1 MKTIPTIEDTGDIAG
16 KYVLLRLDLNT
27 PIDQGKVA
35 DPYRIDQVIP
45 TIDILRQKKAKII
58 ILAHTESQN
67 KGQDN
72 TSLLPM
78 WDYLNG
84 FVKTEFA
91 KHLFSPATIKQ
102 VAEMEEG
109 GVLMLEN
116 LRLDPGEK
124 ANDPEFAKKLA
135 AYGDLYVNDAFS
147 VSHRKHASI
156 VGIPALLPSYVGP
169 QFMKE
174 VENLSKAFAPTH
186 PFLFIL
192 GGAKFDTK
200 LPLIEKYLSK
210 ADHVVIA
217 GALANNVFKTRGL
230 ETGTSL
236 VSAGEFG
243 IEGMLRNPKF
253 VVPCDVT
260 IKKPD
265 GSLSLKSADTV
276 EIDEYIG
283 DVGPETIEKIEKLVK
298 EASLIVWNG
307 PLGNYEAG
315 FFDKTEQL
323 AQIIA
328 ESKAT
333 TIVGGGDTLA
343 SIEKLG
349 LMDKFTFVSTAGGA
363 MLDFL
368 VNETLPAIDALA
380 K

>member
-1 MKTIPTIEDTGDIAG
+1 MKLPTIEDAGDIAG

-27 PIDQGKVA
+27 PIDMGKVA

-45 TIDILRQKKAKII
+45 TIDMLRLKKAKII
-58 ILAHTESQN
+58 ILAHTEA
-67 KGQDN
+67 KDN
-72 TSLLPM
+72 TSLLPIH
-78 WDYLNG
+78 DYLNG

-91 KHLFSPATIKQ
+91 KDLFSPATIKL
-102 VAEMEEG
+102 VADMEEG
-109 GVLMLEN
+109 DVLMLEN

-147 VSHRKHASI
+147 VSHRKHASL
-156 VGIPALLPSYVGP
+156 VGVPKLLPSYFGP
-169 QFMKE
+169 HFIKE
-174 VENLSKAFAPTH
+174 VENLSKAFTPSH

-200 LPLIEKYLSK
+200 LPLIQKYLDK

-217 GALANNVFKTRGL
+217 GALANNVYKTRGY

-236 VSAGEFG
+236 VSEGEFG
-243 IEGMLRNPKF
+243 IEEMLRNPKF
-253 VVPCDVT
+253 IVPCDVT
-260 IKKPD
+260 VKKSD
-265 GSLSLKSADTV
+265 GSLSLKNVNA
-276 EIDEYIG
+276 IAPDEYVG
-283 DVGPETIEKIEKLVK
+283 DVGPETISRIEELVK
-298 EASLIVWNG
+298 GAALIVWNG
-307 PLGNYEAG
+307 PLGNYEEG

-328 ESKAT
+328 DSKAT

-368 VNETLPAIDALA
+368 VNETLPAIEALT

>member
-1 MKTIPTIEDTGDIAG
+1 M
-16 KYVLLRLDLNT
+16 
-27 PIDQGKVA
+27 
-35 DPYRIDQVIP
+35 
-45 TIDILRQKKAKII
+45 
-58 ILAHTESQN
+58 H
-67 KGQDN
+67 
-72 TSLLPM
+72 
-78 WDYLNG
+78 DYLNG

-91 KHLFSPATIKQ
+91 KDLFSPVTIKL
-102 VAEMEEG
+102 VADMQDG
-109 GVLMLEN
+109 DVLMLEN

-147 VSHRKHASI
+147 VSHRKHASL
-156 VGIPALLPSYVGP
+156 VGVPKLLPSYFGL
-169 QFMKE
+169 QFLKE
-174 VENLSKAFAPTH
+174 VENLSKAFTPTH

-200 LPLIEKYLSK
+200 LPLIEKYLAK
-210 ADHVVIA
+210 ADHVIVV
-217 GALANNVFKTRGL
+217 GALANNVYKTRGY
-230 ETGTSL
+230 EVGTSL
-236 VSAGEFG
+236 VSLGEFG
-243 IEGMLRNPKF
+243 IEAMLPNPKF

-265 GSLSLKSADTV
+265 GSLSLKSADKV
-276 EIDEYIG
+276 ELDEYIG
-283 DVGPETIEKIEKLVK
+283 DVGPETISTIEGLVID
-298 EASLIVWNG
+298 ASLIVWNG

-328 ESKAT
+328 DSKAT

-368 VNETLPAIDALA
+368 VNETLPAIGALT

>member
-1 MKTIPTIEDTGDIAG
+1 MKLPTIEDAGDISG

-27 PIDQGKVA
+27 PIADGKVS

-45 TIDILRQKKAKII
+45 TIDMLRLKKSRII
-58 ILAHTESQN
+58 ILAHTEA
-67 KGQDN
+67 KDN

-78 WDYLNG
+78 HDYLNG

-91 KHLFSPATIKQ
+91 KDLFSPVTIKL
-102 VAEMEEG
+102 VADMEDGE
-109 GVLMLEN
+109 VLMFEN
-116 LRLDPGEK
+116 LRLNEGEK

-147 VSHRKHASI
+147 VSHRKHASL
-156 VGIPALLPSYVGP
+156 VGVPALLPSYVGP

-210 ADHVVIA
+210 ADHVIVV
-217 GALANNVFKTRGL
+217 GALANNVYKTRGY
-230 ETGTSL
+230 EVGTSL
-236 VSAGEFG
+236 VSLGEFG
-243 IEGMLRNPKF
+243 IEAMLRNPKF

-265 GSLSLKSADTV
+265 GSLSLKKVNEVA
-276 EIDEYIG
+276 IDEYIG
-283 DVGPETIEKIEKLVK
+283 DVGPETISKIEDLVK
-298 EASLIVWNG
+298 SASLIVWNG
-307 PLGNYEAG
+307 PLGNYEEG

-328 ESKAT
+328 DSKAT

-349 LMDKFTFVSTAGGA
+349 LMDKFSFVSTAGGA

-368 VNETLPAIDALA
+368 VNETLPAIDALTR
-380 K
+380 

>member
-1 MKTIPTIEDTGDIAG
+1 MKLPTIEDAGEITG

-27 PIDQGKVA
+27 PIDMGKVA
-35 DPYRIDQVIP
+35 DSYRIDQVIP
-45 TIDILRQKKAKII
+45 TIDILRLKKAKII
-58 ILAHTESQN
+58 ILAHTEAQN

-91 KHLFSPATIKQ
+91 KGLFSPATIKL
-102 VAEMEEG
+102 VADMEEG
-109 GVLMLEN
+109 DVLMLEN

-124 ANDPEFAKKLA
+124 ANDPEFSKKLA
-135 AYGDLYVNDAFS
+135 AYGDLYINDAFS

-156 VGIPALLPSYVGP
+156 VGIPAFLPSFVGP
-169 QFMKE
+169 LFINE

-200 LPLIEKYLSK
+200 LPLIEKYLAK
-210 ADHVVIA
+210 ADNVVVV
-217 GALANNVFKTRGL
+217 GALANNVYKTRGY

-236 VSAGEFG
+236 VSEGDFG
-243 IEGMLRNPKF
+243 IEAMLRNPKF

-265 GSLSLKSADTV
+265 GSLSLKNADKV
-276 EIDEYIG
+276 ELDEYIG
-283 DVGPETIEKIEKLVK
+283 DVGPETVSKIETLVK
-298 EASLIVWNG
+298 TASLIVWNG
-307 PLGNYEAG
+307 PLGNYEEG

-328 ESKAT
+328 DSKAT

-368 VNETLPAIDALA
+368 VNETLPAIDALQ
-380 K
+380 

>member
-1 MKTIPTIEDTGDIAG
+1 MKNLPTIENAGDITG

-27 PIDQGKVA
+27 PIADGKVS

-45 TIDILRQKKAKII
+45 TIDMLRLKKARII
-58 ILAHTESQN
+58 ILAHTEA
-67 KGQDN
+67 KDN

-78 WDYLNG
+78 HDYLNG

-91 KHLFSPATIKQ
+91 KNLFSPATIKL
-102 VAEMEEG
+102 VADMEDG
-109 GVLMLEN
+109 DVLMLEN
-116 LRLDPGEK
+116 LRLNEGEK

-147 VSHRKHASI
+147 VSHRRHASL
-156 VGIPALLPSYVGP
+156 VGVPTLLPSYVGP

-174 VENLSKAFAPTH
+174 VENLSKAFTPTH
-186 PFLFIL
+186 PFVFIL

-200 LPLIEKYLSK
+200 LPLIEKYLAK
-210 ADHVVIA
+210 ADYVVVV
-217 GALANNVFKTRGL
+217 GALANNVFKTRGF

-236 VSAGEFG
+236 VSEGEFG
-243 IEGMLRNPKF
+243 IEAMLRNPKF
-253 VVPCDVT
+253 VAPTDVT
-260 IKKPD
+260 IKKQN
-265 GSLSLKSADTV
+265 GSLSLKSADAV

-283 DVGPETIEKIEKLVK
+283 DVGPETISKIESLVK
-298 EASLIVWNG
+298 NASLIVWNG
-307 PLGNYEAG
+307 PLGNYEEG

-328 ESKAT
+328 DSKAT

-368 VNETLPAIDALA
+368 VNETLPAIEVIV

>member
-1 MKTIPTIEDTGDIAG
+1 MKLPTIEDAGEITG

-27 PIDQGKVA
+27 PIDMGKVA
-35 DPYRIDQVIP
+35 DSYRIDQVIP
-45 TIDILRQKKAKII
+45 TIDILRLKKAKII
-58 ILAHTESQN
+58 ILAHTEAQN

-91 KHLFSPATIKQ
+91 KGLFSPATIKL
-102 VAEMEEG
+102 VADMEEG
-109 GVLMLEN
+109 DVLMLEN

-124 ANDPEFAKKLA
+124 ANDPEFSKKLA
-135 AYGDLYVNDAFS
+135 AYGDLYINDAFS

-156 VGIPALLPSYVGP
+156 VGIPAFLPSFVGP
-169 QFMKE
+169 LFINE

-200 LPLIEKYLSK
+200 LPLIEKYLAK
-210 ADHVVIA
+210 ADNVVVV
-217 GALANNVFKTRGL
+217 GALANNVYKTRGY
-230 ETGTSL
+230 ETGISL
-236 VSAGEFG
+236 VSEGDFG
-243 IEGMLRNPKF
+243 IEAMLRNPKF

-265 GSLSLKSADTV
+265 GSLSLKNADKV
-276 EIDEYIG
+276 ELDEYIG
-283 DVGPETIEKIEKLVK
+283 DVGPETVSKIETLVK
-298 EASLIVWNG
+298 TASLIVWNG
-307 PLGNYEAG
+307 PLGNYEEG

-328 ESKAT
+328 DSKAT

-368 VNETLPAIDALA
+368 VNETLPAIDALQ
-380 K
+380 